1 MGSPNTRT
9 AIPKQGSSVGQLV
22 KTISQYW
29 NSIQGS
35 LFPWLEEELDSL
47 TQKQQQL
54 IEILELVRIEQ
65 FVPIYDGYEG
75 RPQKSRRAIARSF
88 VAKMVYNID
97 TTTMLIE
104 RLKSD
109 KSLRRICGW
118 ENSRQIP
125 SESTFS
131 RAFEEFAVMSLPS
144 RVHEQLI
151 KSNLSEEIVSHNSRD
166 STAIRGRENIRPT
179 QSKTSDNSKVT
190 ESPKKRGRPKKG
202 EEKPPQP
209 TRLERQ
215 QTMTLQEMLKDLPKD
230 CDSGTKK
237 DSKGNLSFWSG
248 YKLHCDVIDGCIP
261 VSAIVTSASVHD
273 SQVAIPL
280 ALMTQER
287 VTVLYDLMDSAYD
300 IPSIIAHSRKLGH
313 VPLIDT
319 NPRRDKELQEE
330 KRNENKARRTLNW
343 KPAEANRYNVRTTA
357 ERANSRLKEEF
368 GANKLRV
375 RGHVKVSCHLMFG
388 VLVLAADQL
397 MRLATGAT

>member
-1 MGSPNTRT
+1 M
-9 AIPKQGSSVGQLV
+9 GQLV

-29 NSIQGS
+29 NTIQGS
-35 LFPWLEEELDSL
+35 LLPWLEEELDPL

-88 VAKMVYNID
+88 VAKMVYNVD

-109 KSLRRICGW
+109 KNLRRVCGW

-131 RAFEEFAVMSLPS
+131 RAFAEFAIMSLPS
-144 RVHEQLI
+144 RVHEKLI
-151 KSNLSEEIVSHNSRD
+151 KNKLSDEIVSHNSRD
-166 STAIRGRENIRPT
+166 STAIRGRENIRPV
-179 QSKTSDNSKVT
+179 QSKTLDDSKVI
-190 ESPKKRGRPKKG
+190 ELPKKRGRPKKG

-215 QTMTLQEMLKDLPKD
+215 QMMTLQEMLDDLPKD

-248 YKLHCDVIDGCIP
+248 YKLHCDIIDGCIP

-280 ALMTQER
+280 ALMTQDR
-287 VTVLYDLMDSAYD
+287 VKVLYDLMDSAYD
-300 IPSIIAHSRKLGH
+300 IPAIIEHSHKLGH
-313 VPLIDT
+313 IPLVEK
-319 NPRRDKELQEE
+319 NPRRDKDLQEE
-330 KRNENKARRTLNW
+330 KRNENKARRILNW
-343 KPAEANRYNVRTTA
+343 KPAEANRYSIRTTA

-368 GANKLRV
+368 GADKVRV
-375 RGHVKVSCHLMFG
+375 RGHLKVTCHLMFG
-388 VLVLAADQL
+388 VLVLTADQL
-397 MRLATGAT
+397 MRLAVGFS

>member
-1 MGSPNTRT
+1 M
-9 AIPKQGSSVGQLV
+9 GQLI

-35 LFPWLEEELDSL
+35 LFPWLEEELDPL

-65 FVPIYDGYEG
+65 FVPIYDGWGG
-75 RPQKSRRAIARSF
+75 RPQKPRRAIARSF
-88 VAKMVYNID
+88 LAKMVYNIE

-109 KSLRRICGW
+109 KNLRRICGW

-144 RVHEQLI
+144 LVHEQLI
-151 KSNLSEEIVSHNSRD
+151 KSNLSEEIISHNSRD
-166 STAIRGRENIRPT
+166 STAIFGRENIRPG
-179 QSKTSDNSKVT
+179 QSKTPDNLKVT

-215 QTMTLQEMLKDLPKD
+215 QMMTLQEMLEDLPKN

-248 YKLHCDVIDGCIP
+248 YKLHWDIIDGCIP

-273 SQVAIPL
+273 SQVAMPL

-300 IPSIIAHSRKLGH
+300 MPAIIAHSHKLGH
-313 VPLIDT
+313 VPLVDK
-319 NPRRDKELQEE
+319 NPRRDKKFQEE
-330 KRNENKARRTLNW
+330 IRNENKARRTLNW
-343 KPAEANRYNVRTTA
+343 KPAEANRYSVRTTA

-368 GANKLRV
+368 GADKVRV

-397 MRLATGAT
+397 MRLAIGTA

>member
-1 MGSPNTRT
+1 M
-9 AIPKQGSSVGQLV
+9 GQLV

-29 NSIQGS
+29 NTIQGS
-35 LFPWLEEELDSL
+35 LLPWLEEELDPL

-88 VAKMVYNID
+88 VAKMVYNVD

-109 KSLRRICGW
+109 KNLRRVCGW

-131 RAFEEFAVMSLPS
+131 RAFAEFAIMSLPS
-144 RVHEQLI
+144 RVHEKLI
-151 KSNLSEEIVSHNSRD
+151 KNKLSDEIVSHNSRD
-166 STAIRGRENIRPT
+166 STAIRGRENIRPV
-179 QSKTSDNSKVT
+179 QSKTLDDSKVI
-190 ESPKKRGRPKKG
+190 ELPKKRGRPKKG

-215 QTMTLQEMLKDLPKD
+215 QMMTLQEMLDDLPKD

-248 YKLHCDVIDGCIP
+248 YKLHCDIIDGCIP

-280 ALMTQER
+280 ALMTQDR
-287 VTVLYDLMDSAYD
+287 VKVLYDLMDSAYD
-300 IPSIIAHSRKLGH
+300 IPAIIEHSHKLGH
-313 VPLIDT
+313 IPLVEK
-319 NPRRDKELQEE
+319 NPRRDKDLQEE
-330 KRNENKARRTLNW
+330 KRNENKARRILNW
-343 KPAEANRYNVRTTA
+343 KPAEANRYSIRTTA
-357 ERANSRLKEEF
+357 DRANSRLEVVGF
-368 GANKLRV
+368 GWTKFDEN
-375 RGHVKVSCHLMFG
+375 
-388 VLVLAADQL
+388 
-397 MRLATGAT
+397 

>member
-1 MGSPNTRT
+1 M
-9 AIPKQGSSVGQLV
+9 GQLIN
-22 KTISQYW
+22 KISQHW

-35 LFPWLEEELDSL
+35 LFPWLEEVLDTL

-65 FVPIYDGYEG
+65 FIPNYDGFKG

-109 KSLRRICGW
+109 KNLRRICGW
-118 ENSRQIP
+118 ENSLQIP
-125 SESTFS
+125 GESTFS
-131 RAFEEFAVMSLPS
+131 RAFQEFAVMSLPS
-144 RVHEQLI
+144 RVHEKLI
-151 KSNLSEEIVSHNSRD
+151 KDNLSEEIISHNSRD
-166 STAIRGRENIRPT
+166 STAIHGRENIRPS

-190 ESPKKRGRPKKG
+190 ELPKKRGRPKKG

-215 QTMTLQEMLKDLPKD
+215 QMMTLQEMLNDLPKD

-237 DSKGNLSFWSG
+237 DSKGNLSFWAG

-273 SQVAIPL
+273 SQVAMPL
-280 ALMTQER
+280 ALMTQEK

-300 IPSIIAHSRKLGH
+300 IPAIIEHSRKLGH
-313 VPLIDT
+313 VPLVDKNT
-319 NPRRDKELQEE
+319 RRDKELQE
-330 KRNENKARRTLNW
+330 KIRNENKARKTLNW
-343 KPAEANRYNVRTTA
+343 YPAEANRYNVRTTV

-368 GANKLRV
+368 GADKVRV

-397 MRLATGAT
+397 MRLATGFT